1 MSRWKLFNS
10 AYPLIDP
17 GIEWIPTP
25 GEAHTDDIEM
35 AGFGCSDTV
44 TYGTDENGLLLLS
57 HHPVFPTL
65 RRRPNDTHA
74 SFQLD
79 MPSPLLLA
87 DGVQLRETVDKV
99 TIDCGVLTVY
109 THDGDISVVRTCFP
123 ALEARAAY
131 ESILVSH
138 PAWYSVGMDTSVF
151 GKVKEELG
159 PMGICI
165 AEMCYEAKASDTQTE
180 FIVQYSGRYAN
191 EPMPEIAAQP
201 MSCRIVRYEAL
212 TAPLHLETGNPTLD
226 TLFHF
231 AKLRAGESV
240 FDTKFG
246 KIHSPGGKSYYA
258 ATWCNDQVEYA
269 GPYFAYTGDEVL
281 LEASMNAYRMYIPF
295 MSDSFTPIPSSVIA
309 EGVDYWNGA
318 GDRGDAAMYLY
329 GASRFVLTC
338 GREDWAR
345 ELLPAIRWCAEYC
358 RWKKT
363 GDGVIASDSDE
374 LEGRF
379 SSGKTN
385 LNTSCLALAGYR
397 YASLLCRD
405 LGFADLADG
414 YAREADSLA
423 EAIDRVFAKN
433 IRGYET
439 YAYHDGCEVLRS
451 WICMPL
457 CAGLYDRAEGT
468 VAALTSDCL
477 FRRDGMLT
485 SEDNQTI
492 WDRSTLYALRGLYA
506 AGYTEK
512 ATECLQIYSENRL
525 LGERVP
531 YPVEAYP
538 EGGKRHLSGESALY
552 CKIFTEGLIRL
563 EPAGLHRFTVCPRLP
578 ETLDHL
584 HLTGIHAHG
593 GVFDVMVEKDRYT
606 IRKDD
611 GTVLA
616 SGKNGE
622 VCMVCLK
629 G

>member
-1 MSRWKLFNS
+1 MARWNITQNKQT
-10 AYPLIDP
+10 
-17 GIEWIPTP
+17 IEWIPTP
-25 GEAHTDDIEM
+25 GEKHIDDIEI

-44 TYGTDENGLLLLS
+44 TYGVNEDGTLVLS

-74 SFQLD
+74 SWQLD
-79 MPSPLLLA
+79 MPSPVLLA
-87 DGVQLRETVDKV
+87 DGIRLKEVLDKAV
-99 TIDCGVLTVY
+99 IDCGILKLY
-109 THDGDISVVRTCFP
+109 SHDGDIQVERLLFP
-123 ALEARAAY
+123 AAEKRASY
-131 ESILVSH
+131 EQIIVHH
-138 PAWYSVGMDTSVF
+138 PSWYSVSVDTSVF
-151 GKVKEELG
+151 GKVKEEMG

-165 AEMCYEAKASDTQTE
+165 AECWFEAAASDVETC
-180 FIVQYSGRYAN
+180 FDVIYAGRYAN
-191 EPMPEIAAQP
+191 EPTPKNTADEDLALRRNRAL
-201 MSCRIVRYEAL
+201 AL
-212 TAPLHLETGNPTLD
+212 TSPMTMDTGTEILD
-226 TLFHF
+226 TLFAF

-246 KIHSPGGKSYYA
+246 KLHSPGGKSYYA

-281 LEASMNAYRMYIPF
+281 MEASMNAYRMYIPF

-358 RWKKT
+358 RRKKT
-363 GDGVIASDSDE
+363 ADGVIASDSDE
-374 LEGRF
+374 LENRF
-379 SSGKTN
+379 SSGNTN

-397 YASLLCRD
+397 YAALLCRD
-405 LGFADLADG
+405 LGMGTLADTYEKEAADLA
-414 YAREADSLA
+414 L
-423 EAIDRVFAKN
+423 AIDRVFAKN
-433 IRGYET
+433 IHGFET

-457 CAGLYDRAEGT
+457 CAGLYSRAEGT
-468 VAALTSDCL
+468 VAALTSDYL

-485 SEDNQTI
+485 TEDNGTI

-512 ATECLQIYSENRL
+512 ATECLEIYSENRL

-552 CKIFTEGLIRL
+552 CKIFTEGILRL
-563 EPAGLHRFTVCPRLP
+563 EPTGLSSFTLCPSLP
-578 ETLDHL
+578 ASIDHL
-584 HLTGIHAHG
+584 TMTGIHAHG
-593 GVFDVMVEKDRYT
+593 GVFDVQVTADGYT
-606 IRKDD
+606 VSAN

-616 SGKNGE
+616 EGKTGE
-622 VCMVCLK
+622 TKEVKL
-629 G
+629 

>member
-1 MSRWKLFNS
+1 MARWQ
-10 AYPLIDP
+10 IDP
-17 GIEWIPTP
+17 TTFPFQPTIQWIPTP

-35 AGFGCSDTV
+35 AGYGCSDTV
-44 TYGTDENGLLLLS
+44 TYGTDENGLLVLF
-57 HHPVFPTL
+57 HHPVYPTL

-79 MPSPLLLA
+79 MPSPVLLA
-87 DGVQLRETVDKV
+87 DGVKLREVVDKV
-99 TIDCGVLTVY
+99 TIDSGVLSIY
-109 THDGDISVVRTCFP
+109 THDGDISVVRTCYP
-123 ALEARAAY
+123 GQTGRASY
-131 ESILVSH
+131 EEILVQH
-138 PAWYSVGMDTSVF
+138 PAWYSVSMDTSLC
-151 GKVKEELG
+151 GKVREEMG
-159 PMGICI
+159 PMGICRADI
-165 AEMCYEAKASDTQTE
+165 RYEAKACDVQTE
-180 FIVQYSGRYAN
+180 FTVQYAGRYAN
-191 EPMPEIAAQP
+191 EPLPEIEP
-201 MSCRIVRYEAL
+201 VSYRIVQYETL
-212 TAPLHLETGNPTLD
+212 TAPLQLDTGDPVLD

-246 KIHSPGGKSYYA
+246 KIHSPGGKAYYA

-269 GPYFAYTGDEVL
+269 GPYFAYTGDETL

-309 EGVDYWNGA
+309 EGLDYWNGA

-358 RWKKT
+358 RRRKNACS
-363 GDGVIASDSDE
+363 VIESDSDE
-374 LEGRF
+374 LENRF
-379 SSGKTN
+379 SSGKMN

-397 YASLLCRD
+397 YASVLCRE
-405 LGFADLADG
+405 LGLPAPAAE
-414 YAREADSLA
+414 YAAEADALA
-423 EAIDRVFAKN
+423 EAIGKTFGKN
-433 IRGYET
+433 IHGFET

-457 CAGLYDRAEGT
+457 CVGLTERAEGT
-468 VAALTSDCL
+468 AAALTSDWL

-485 SEDNQTI
+485 TEENSTI
-492 WDRSTLYALRGLYA
+492 WDRSTLYALRGLYI

-512 ATECLQIYSENRL
+512 ATECLRIYSENRL

-552 CKIFTEGLIRL
+552 CKIFTEGLLGL
-563 EPAGLHRFTVCPRLP
+563 EPVGLSAFTVCPRLP

-584 HLTGIHAHG
+584 HMTGIHAHG
-593 GVFDVMVEKDRYT
+593 GVFDVLVEKDSYT
-606 IRKDD
+606 VRRED
-611 GTVLA
+611 GVLLA
-616 SGKNGE
+616 SGRTGE
-622 VCMVCLK
+622 KITVKL
-629 G
+629 

>member
-1 MSRWKLFNS
+1 MARWQLFNS
-10 AYPLIDP
+10 GYPLIAP

-44 TYGTDENGLLLLS
+44 TYGVDENGILHLS

-79 MPSPLLLA
+79 MPSPVLLA
-87 DGVQLRETVDKV
+87 DGAVLREMVDRV
-99 TIDCGVLTVY
+99 TIDSGVLAVY
-109 THDGDISVVRTCFP
+109 THDGDISVVRTCYP
-123 ALEARAAY
+123 AYETRAAY
-131 ESILVSH
+131 EQILVSH
-138 PAWYSVGMDTSVF
+138 PAWYSISMDTSPF
-151 GKVKEELG
+151 GKVKEEMG
-159 PMGICI
+159 PMGICT
-165 AEMCYEAKASDTQTE
+165 AEMRYEAKASDVQTE
-180 FIVQYSGRYAN
+180 FTVQYAGRYAN
-191 EPMPEIAAQP
+191 EPVPKTEP
-201 MSCRIVRYEAL
+201 LSCRRVHYEAL
-212 TAPLHLETGNPTLD
+212 TAPMHLETGDPVLD

-269 GPYFAYTGDEVL
+269 GPYFACTGDEIL

-309 EGVDYWNGA
+309 EGLDYWNGA

-358 RWKKT
+358 RRKKNEC
-363 GDGVIASDSDE
+363 GVIASDSDE

-379 SSGKTN
+379 SSGKMN

-405 LGFADLADG
+405 LGISALADE
-414 YAREADSLA
+414 YAA
-423 EAIDRVFAKN
+423 EAEALSAAIESTFGRTIHGFD
-433 IRGYET
+433 T

-457 CAGLYDRAEGT
+457 CAGLYSRAEGT
-468 VAALTSDCL
+468 VAALTSDYL

-485 SEDNQTI
+485 TEDNGTI

-512 ATECLQIYSENRL
+512 ATECLRVYSENRL

-552 CKIFTEGLIRL
+552 CKIFTEGMLGL
-563 EPAGLHRFTVCPRLP
+563 EPVGLRRFTLCPRLP

-584 HLTGIHAHG
+584 YMTGIHAHG
-593 GVFDVMVEKDRYT
+593 GVFDIKVEKDGYKVLRN
-606 IRKDD
+606 D
-611 GTVLA
+611 GTLLA
-616 SGKNGE
+616 EGKPGE
-622 VCMVCLK
+622 KCAVTL
-629 G
+629 

>member
-1 MSRWKLFNS
+1 MARWQIDLS
-10 AYPLIDP
+10 AFPLQ
-17 GIEWIPTP
+17 PTIQWVP
-25 GEAHTDDIEM
+25 TSGEAHTDDIEM

-44 TYGTDENGLLLLS
+44 TYGADENGLLILS

-79 MPSPLLLA
+79 MPSPVLLA
-87 DGVQLRETVDKV
+87 DGAVLREVVDKV

-109 THDGDISVVRTCFP
+109 THDGDITVVRTCYP
-123 ALEARAAY
+123 GLEGRAAY
-131 ESILVSH
+131 EEILVQH
-138 PAWYSVGMDTSVF
+138 PAWYSISMDTSHF
-151 GKVKEELG
+151 GKVKEEMG
-159 PMGICI
+159 PMGICM
-165 AEMCYEAKASDTQTE
+165 AEMRYEAKASDVQTE
-180 FIVQYSGRYAN
+180 FTVQYAGRYAN
-191 EPMPEIAAQP
+191 EPLPAIEP
-201 MSCRIVRYEAL
+201 VSYRIVQYETL
-212 TAPLHLETGNPTLD
+212 TAPMQMDTGDPVLD

-269 GPYFAYTGDEVL
+269 GPYFAYTGDDIL

-309 EGVDYWNGA
+309 EGLDYWNGA

-329 GASRFVLTC
+329 GASRFVLTA

-358 RWKKT
+358 RRKKNAL
-363 GDGVIASDSDE
+363 GVIESDSDE
-374 LEGRF
+374 LENRF
-379 SSGKTN
+379 SSGKMN

-397 YASLLCRD
+397 YASILCRE
-405 LGFADLADG
+405 LGERAIADA
-414 YAREADSLA
+414 YAAEADALTD
-423 EAIDRVFAKN
+423 AIERTFGKTIHGFD
-433 IRGYET
+433 T

-457 CAGLYDRAEGT
+457 CAGLTARAKGPA
-468 VAALTSDCL
+468 AALTSDYL
-477 FRRDGMLT
+477 LRRDGMLT
-485 SEDNQTI
+485 TEENSTI
-492 WDRSTLYALRGLYA
+492 WDRSTLYALRGLFIAGDTGKA
-506 AGYTEK
+506 A
-512 ATECLQIYSENRL
+512 ECLRVYSENRL

-538 EGGKRHLSGESALY
+538 EGGRRHLSGESALY
-552 CKIFTEGLIRL
+552 CKIFTEGLLGL
-563 EPAGLHRFTVCPRLP
+563 EPAGLSSFTVCPRLP
-578 ETLDHL
+578 DTLDHL
-584 HLTGIHAHG
+584 HMTNIRAHG
-593 GVFDVMVEKDRYT
+593 GVFDVLVEKDGYT
-606 IRKDD
+606 VVRD

-616 SGKNGE
+616 QGKPGE
-622 VCMVCLK
+622 TITVTL
-629 G
+629 